1 MLRVPGPL
9 DAFGIFRI
17 IGIMLESNTD
27 QRKAH
32 DAYADEGG
40 LEY

>member
-1 MLRVPGPL
+1 MLRVPGLL

-17 IGIMLESNTD
+17 VRIMLEFNTD
-27 QRKAH
+27 QRRAH